1 MQGGREEMA
10 ERPGAQELDGPSAGA
25 EHRTPSPKPS
35 TNRQKGDQ
43 QERRPYT
50 LKVDA
55 VSEGGGGRSQ
65 VWLGLREEAARGRG
79 PLDFAQAP
87 PIGQGLRLSVTEEVA
102 GRAVPHAGSFK
113 PGGEEGRTWR
123 LRLRNRSEG
132 PREARLRL
140 ETEGRLPAGQSR
152 YVLDLGAGRRL
163 VPGQKLEVEAGAARR
178 LKVIVG
184 TESYAEAES
193 EGIELEAF
201 TNELRGNYPNP
212 FGRET
217 TVAYTLGKRQEVTLE
232 VYDVLGR
239 RVRTLVEGTEQRA
252 GLHRLRWE
260 GENRYGSPVGS
271 GVYFLRIRAEGFTAT
286 RKMVLVR

>member
-1 MQGGREEMA
+1 
-10 ERPGAQELDGPSAGA
+10 
-25 EHRTPSPKPS
+25 
-35 TNRQKGDQ
+35 
-43 QERRPYT
+43 
-50 LKVDA
+50 
-55 VSEGGGGRSQ
+55 
-65 VWLGLREEAARGRG
+65 
-79 PLDFAQAP
+79 
-87 PIGQGLRLSVTEEVA
+87 
-102 GRAVPHAGSFK
+102 
-113 PGGEEGRTWR
+113 
-123 LRLRNRSEG
+123 
-132 PREARLRL
+132 
-140 ETEGRLPAGQSR
+140 
-152 YVLDLGAGRRL
+152 